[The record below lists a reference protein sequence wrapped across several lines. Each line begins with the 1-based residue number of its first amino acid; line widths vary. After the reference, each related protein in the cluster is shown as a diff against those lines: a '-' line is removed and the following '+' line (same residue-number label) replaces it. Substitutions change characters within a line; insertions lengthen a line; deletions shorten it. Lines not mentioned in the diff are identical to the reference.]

1 MLSYN
6 YQHLGIGRRTD
17 ETNSNTNATAC
28 DGDGYGEN
36 YHRWHGGPPQTKPK
50 VRARRGQAT
59 DPHSIAERVRSFS
72 SCFFFTPD
80 YSCSVTKITVGSK
93 LIIYVWA

>member
-1 MLSYN
+1 MK
-6 YQHLGIGRRTD
+6 QTQRQTQPH
-17 ETNSNTNATAC
+17 ATATAKTTT
-28 DGDGYGEN
+28 GGTA
-36 YHRWHGGPPQTKPK
+36 GPPQTKPK

>member
-17 ETNSNTNATAC
+17 KTNSNTNATAC
-28 DGDGYGEN
+28 DSDGEN
-36 YHRWHGGPPQTKPK
+36 YHRWHRGPPQTKPK

-59 DPHSIAERVRSFS
+59 DPHSIAERLWRERIAERMKSLQELV
-72 SCFFFTPD
+72 PNGN
-80 YSCSVTKITVGSK
+80 KEGE
-93 LIIYVWA
+93 LLHP